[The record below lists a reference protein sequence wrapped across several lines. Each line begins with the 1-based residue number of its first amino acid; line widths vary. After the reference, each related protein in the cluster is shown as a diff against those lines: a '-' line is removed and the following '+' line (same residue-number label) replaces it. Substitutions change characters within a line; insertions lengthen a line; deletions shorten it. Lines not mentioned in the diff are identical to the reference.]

1 MPIDPNFPRN
11 HHVIGKRNNSDGN
24 YHYFIWGPGRQ
35 AEAAAEQN
43 VKEAYAKRAEPLV
56 PLGVHGTFVAVDWDS
71 CIVDGGCIDIC
82 PVQVYQWYRTENDV
96 PAVEMANGTSVGS
109 GSVVKEGRK
118 DFTDKSE
125 PVREHDCIWC
135 MACVTVCPVQ
145 AIKVDQANL
154 EFHRKATG
162 GIN

>member
-1 MPIDPNFPRN
+1 MPIDPTFPEN
-11 HHVIGKRNNSDGN
+11 HHVIGKRGKPDGKDF
-24 YHYFIWGPGRQ
+24 YFVWGPGRE
-35 AEAAAEQN
+35 AESASDQN
-43 VKEAYAKRAEPLV
+43 VKDAYAKRGEAIV

-71 CIVDGGCIDIC
+71 CIADGGCIEVC

-96 PAVEMANGTSVGS
+96 PAVQMVDGISAGT
-109 GSVVKEGRK
+109 GSVVREERK

-145 AIKVDQANL
+145 AIKVDQTNL
-154 EFHRKATG
+154 EFHKKEAEKTK
-162 GIN
+162 